1 MEKTRILLLGG
12 TGQIGGDLRPLLD
25 QFQVHT
31 PDRRQLDLSRPESI
45 RECVRSFA
53 PQMILNAAA
62 YTAVDRAESEVD
74 LAAAIN
80 TVAPAVLAEEAKR
93 TEASLVHYS
102 TDYVFDGTKSSPYV
116 ETDPLCPLNVYGKT
130 KADGEEAIRATDCDH
145 VILRTSWVFGPR
157 GSNFLRTILKL
168 AAERNELR
176 IVDDQIGAP
185 TSSESV
191 ARATVELIGQWL
203 RAGRR
208 FEQRSG
214 TYHLTASGYTSWFG
228 FANAIVRRHGGLC
241 VKKIVPI
248 PSREYP
254 TPARRP
260 LNSRMDCLKIRD
272 AFGISMPEWEE
283 ALASALR
290 ALKGPGHLNISSAP
304 A

>member
-12 TGQIGGDLRPLLD
+12 TGQVGGDLRPLLD
-25 QFQVHT
+25 QFQVYT
-31 PDRRQLDLSRPESI
+31 PDRCQVDLSRTESV

-62 YTAVDRAESEVD
+62 YTTVDKAESEVG
-74 LAAAIN
+74 LAAAVN
-80 TVAPAVLAEEAKR
+80 TAAPAVMAEEAKL
-93 TEASLVHYS
+93 TGASLVHYS
-102 TDYVFDGTKSSPYV
+102 TDYVFDGAKCSAYV
-116 ETDPLCPLNVYGKT
+116 ETDPVCPLNVYGKT
-130 KADGEEAIRATDCDH
+130 KADGEEAIRVSDCDH
-145 VILRTSWVFGPR
+145 VILSTSWVFGPR
-157 GSNFLRTILKL
+157 GSNFLRTILRL

-185 TSSESV
+185 TSSELI
-191 ARATVELIGQWL
+191 ARTTVELIGQWR

-228 FANAIVRRHGGLC
+228 FANEIVQRHGGLY

-248 PSREYP
+248 TSREYH

-260 LNSRMDCLKIRD
+260 LNSRLDCLKIKE

-283 ALASALR
+283 GLASVLQ
-290 ALKGPGHLNISSAP
+290 ALKGPGPSSMSWALT
-304 A
+304 